1 MTKLWQ
7 RLLMQQQGSVPAPGA
22 TAYRYWQLYIY
33 TNNGGAYT
41 AICEISLRATPGG
54 ATLTNPSTPAIAS
67 SAYGPYGASLSVD
80 GKLDYY
86 DVWIADGA
94 ANQSIAYDLLT
105 PVVLRELAIFPS
117 GYTSKRNP
125 KNFVV
130 RGSNVSMSGP
140 WTDVKT
146 FDEVNLSTTWKTYSL
161 D

>member
-7 RLLMQQQGSVPAPGA
+7 KLLAQQGSALAPGA
-22 TAYRYWQLYIY
+22 AAYRYWQLYIY
-33 TNNGGAYT
+33 TNNGDAYT

-67 SAYGPYGASLSVD
+67 SSYSSYGPSLSVD
-80 GKLDYY
+80 GKLGFS
-86 DVWIADGA
+86 DVWIANGA

-117 GYTSKRNP
+117 GYSSKRNP

-146 FDEVNLSTTWKTYSL
+146 FNEVNLTTTWKTYSL
-161 D
+161 N

>member
-7 RLLMQQQGSVPAPGA
+7 KLLTQQDSALAPGA

-33 TNNGGAYT
+33 TNNGDAYT
-41 AICEISLRATPGG
+41 SICEISLRATPGG
-54 ATLTNPSTPAIAS
+54 ATLTNPSTPTIAS
-67 SAYGPYGASLSVD
+67 SSYGAYGPSLSVD
-80 GKLDYY
+80 GKLGFY
-86 DVWIADGA
+86 DVWIANGA

-117 GYTSKRNP
+117 GSTSKRNP

>member
-7 RLLMQQQGSVPAPGA
+7 RLLMQQQDSVPAPGA

-33 TNNGGAYT
+33 TNNGDAYT
-41 AICEISLRATPGG
+41 SICEISLRTTPGG
-54 ATLTNPSTPAIAS
+54 ATLTNPSTPAIVS
-67 SAYGPYGASLSVD
+67 STYQPYGASLSVD
-80 GKLDYY
+80 GKLGFG
-86 DVWIADGA
+86 DVWIANGA

-117 GYTSKRNP
+117 GFSPKRNP

-130 RGSNVSMSGP
+130 RGSNASMSGP

>member
-7 RLLMQQQGSVPAPGA
+7 RLLMQQQDSALAPGTA
-22 TAYRYWQLYIY
+22 AYRYWQLYIY
-33 TNNGGAYT
+33 TNHGDAYT

-67 SAYGPYGASLSVD
+67 STYQPYGASLSVD
-80 GKLDYY
+80 GKLGYY
-86 DVWIADGA
+86 DVWIAGGA
-94 ANQSIAYDLLT
+94 VNQSIAYDLLT

-117 GYTSKRNP
+117 GNTSKRNP